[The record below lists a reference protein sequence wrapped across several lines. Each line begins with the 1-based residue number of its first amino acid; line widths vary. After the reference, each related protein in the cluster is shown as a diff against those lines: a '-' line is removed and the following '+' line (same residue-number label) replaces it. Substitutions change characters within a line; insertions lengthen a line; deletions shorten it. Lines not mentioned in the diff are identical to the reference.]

1 MDTVLALLAVLSV
14 GLAVAEAMVHV
25 LAVGARVGKAL
36 EALLALERL
45 LAAVQP
51 LVFRQV
57 VLVFEG
63 LLADVALV
71 WSLA

>member
-1 MDTVLALLAVLSV
+1 M
-14 GLAVAEAMVHV
+14 
-25 LAVGARVGKAL
+25 GKAL
-36 EALLALERL
+36 EALLALEGL

-51 LVFRQV
+51 LVLRQV

-71 WSLA
+71 RSLA

>member
-1 MDTVLALLAVLSV
+1 M
-14 GLAVAEAMVHV
+14 
-25 LAVGARVGKAL
+25 GKTL
-36 EALLALERL
+36 EALLALKRL

-51 LVFRQV
+51 LVLRQV